1 MPLLSDNP
9 FAVLS
14 LISGPAL
21 LTNATGL
28 LTLSTS
34 NRFGLAIDRSRTL
47 VRILEGREDT
57 AHMALHLRQT
67 ERVEQRIMLLL
78 SALRAFYLSIGS
90 FAAAS
95 LISLLGAALTSANQQ
110 FVFHVVIGLALL
122 TGGVG
127 IGGLVWGCSMLVHET
142 QLAALNVR
150 DELTLVRETHQ
161 RALTIAQDLAAQ
173 DLAAQDLAAQDLA
186 AQDLAAA
193 QDLT

>member
-1 MPLLSDNP
+1 MPLLADNP

-47 VRILEGREDT
+47 VKILESREDT
-57 AHMALHLRQT
+57 AHTALHLRQT
-67 ERVEQRIMLLL
+67 DRVEQRIMLLL
-78 SALRAFYLSIGS
+78 NALRAFYLSIGS

-95 LISLLGAALTSANQQ
+95 LISLLGAALTSPGQQ
-110 FVFHVVIGLALL
+110 IVFRLVIGLAFF
-122 TGGVG
+122 TGAVG
-127 IGGLVWGCSMLVHET
+127 IGGLVWGCSLLVRET

-150 DELTLVRETHQ
+150 DELALVRETHQ
-161 RALTIAQDLAAQ
+161 RVLAASEQ
-173 DLAAQDLAAQDLA
+173 SDA
-186 AQDLAAA
+186 LAAA
-193 QDLT
+193 QDSA

>member
-1 MPLLSDNP
+1 MPLLADNP

-34 NRFGLAIDRSRTL
+34 NRFGLAIDRSRVL

-57 AHMALHLRQT
+57 AHTALHLQQT
-67 ERVEQRIMLLL
+67 ERVERRIMLLL
-78 SALRAFYLSIGS
+78 HTLRAFYLSIGS

-95 LISLLGAALTSANQQ
+95 LLSLLGAALASSGQA
-110 FVFHVVIGLALL
+110 VFRLMIGLALL
-122 TGGVG
+122 TGIVG
-127 IGGLVWGCSMLVHET
+127 IGGLVWGCSMLVRET

-150 DELTLVRETHQ
+150 DELALVRETHRQ
-161 RALTIAQDLAAQ
+161 ALAAAEKS
-173 DLAAQDLAAQDLA
+173 DDLA

-193 QDLT
+193 QDPA

>member
-1 MPLLSDNP
+1 MPLMADNP

-34 NRFGLAIDRSRTL
+34 NRFGLAIDRSRSL
-47 VRILEGREDT
+47 VKILESREDN
-57 AHMALHLRQT
+57 AHLALYLRQT

-78 SALRAFYLSIGS
+78 NALRAFYLSLGS

-95 LISLLGAALTSANQQ
+95 LISLLGAALASAGQQ
-110 FVFHVVIGLALL
+110 AVFRLIIGLAFL
-122 TGGVG
+122 TGAAG
-127 IGGLVWGCSMLVHET
+127 IGGLVWGCSMLVRET

-150 DELTLVRETHQ
+150 DELALVRETHQ
-161 RALTIAQDLAAQ
+161 RALAASEK
-173 DLAAQDLAAQDLA
+173 LGE
-186 AQDLAAA
+186 DLAAA
-193 QDLT
+193 QDPS

>member
-34 NRFGLAIDRSRTL
+34 NRFGLAVDRSRAL
-47 VRILEGREDT
+47 VKILESREDN
-57 AHMALHLRQT
+57 AHLALHLRQT
-67 ERVEQRIMLLL
+67 DRVEQRIMLLL
-78 SALRAFYLSIGS
+78 QALRAFYLSIGS

-95 LISLLGAALTSANQQ
+95 LISLLGAALTSSGQQ
-110 FVFHVVIGLALL
+110 IVFRFIIGLAFF
-122 TGGVG
+122 TGVVG
-127 IGGLVWGCSMLVHET
+127 IGGLVWGCSLLVRET

-150 DELTLVRETHQ
+150 DELALVRETHRQ
-161 RALTIAQDLAAQ
+161 ALIVIQD
-173 DLAAQDLAAQDLA
+173 
-186 AQDLAAA
+186 AAA
-193 QDLT
+193 QDSAAQDAAAQNSS

>member
-1 MPLLSDNP
+1 MPLLSDSP

-34 NRFGLAIDRSRTL
+34 NRFGLAIDRSRSL
-47 VRILEGREDT
+47 VKILEGGEDT
-57 AHMALHLRQT
+57 VHAALHLRQT

-78 SALRAFYLSIGS
+78 HALRAFYLSIGS

-95 LISLLGAALTSANQQ
+95 LISLLGAALTSSSQQ
-110 FVFHVVIGLALL
+110 IIFHAVIGLALV
-122 TGGVG
+122 TGIVGV
-127 IGGLVWGCSMLVHET
+127 GGLVWGCSMLVRET

-150 DELTLVRETHQ
+150 DELALVRETHQ
-161 RALTIAQDLAAQ
+161 KALAVARSLAAEDFAAEDSAAEIMAAVQ
-173 DLAAQDLAAQDLA
+173 DSA
-186 AQDLAAA
+186 
-193 QDLT
+193 

>member
-1 MPLLSDNP
+1 MPGSGAIMPLLADNP

-47 VRILEGREDT
+47 VKTLESREDT
-57 AHMALHLRQT
+57 AHTALHLRQT
-67 ERVEQRIMLLL
+67 DRVERRIMLLL
-78 SALRAFYLSIGS
+78 NALRAFYFSIGS

-95 LISLLGAALTSANQQ
+95 LVSLLGA
-110 FVFHVVIGLALL
+110 VVSSGHSLAFPVSIGLALL
-122 TGGVG
+122 TGVAG
-127 IGGLVWGCSMLVHET
+127 IGGLVWGCSLLVQET

-150 DELTLVRETHQ
+150 DELALIRETYRQ
-161 RALTIAQDLAAQ
+161 
-173 DLAAQDLAAQDLA
+173 
-186 AQDLAAA
+186 AAA
-193 QDLT
+193 VQEAIAPQNEP

>member
-1 MPLLSDNP
+1 MPLLADNP

-47 VRILEGREDT
+47 VKILESREDN
-57 AHMALHLRQT
+57 AHLALHLRQT
-67 ERVEQRIMLLL
+67 DRVEQRIMLLL
-78 SALRAFYLSIGS
+78 NALRAFYLAIGS

-95 LISLLGAALTSANQQ
+95 LISLLGAALTSSGQQ
-110 FVFHVVIGLALL
+110 IVFRLIIGLASF
-122 TGGVG
+122 TGVVG
-127 IGGLVWGCSMLVHET
+127 IGGLVWGCSMLVRET

-150 DELTLVRETHQ
+150 EELALVRETHQ
-161 RALTIAQDLAAQ
+161 KVLAASEK
-173 DLAAQDLAAQDLA
+173 LSE
-186 AQDLAAA
+186 DLAAA
-193 QDLT
+193 QEPT

>member
-1 MPLLSDNP
+1 MPLLADNP

-34 NRFGLAIDRSRTL
+34 NRFGLAIDRSRML
-47 VRILEGREDT
+47 VKVLEGREDT
-57 AHMALHLRQT
+57 AHTALHLRQT

-78 SALRAFYLSIGS
+78 NALRAFYLSIGS

-95 LISLLGAALTSANQQ
+95 LISLLGAALTSSSQQ
-110 FVFHVVIGLALL
+110 FVFHVVIGLALF
-122 TGGVG
+122 TGIVG

-150 DELTLVRETHQ
+150 DELALVRETHQ
-161 RALTIAQDLAAQ
+161 QA
-173 DLAAQDLAAQDLA
+173 
-186 AQDLAAA
+186 LAAA
-193 QDLT
+193 RNRDAQILDAEEPTAVQELL

>member
-1 MPLLSDNP
+1 MPLLADNP

-47 VRILEGREDT
+47 VRVLESREDT
-57 AHMALHLRQT
+57 AHTALHLRQT

-78 SALRAFYLSIGS
+78 HALRAFYLSIGS

-95 LISLLGAALTSANQQ
+95 LVSLVGAALVSSGQPL
-110 FVFHVVIGLALL
+110 VFRLIIGLALL
-122 TGGVG
+122 TGIIG

-150 DELTLVRETHQ
+150 DELALVREIHQ
-161 RALTIAQDLAAQ
+161 QALANAQDLAAQ
-173 DLAAQDLAAQDLA
+173 KSAAE
-186 AQDLAAA
+186 DLAAA
-193 QDLT
+193 QDLS